1 MLFRIDSNHNYKR
14 IQAFH
19 LDSFIK
25 FYKSS
30 ILPIINRNIASDM
43 KKRLTITLYLIF
55 GFCALSAQN
64 PSEVFIDQANVEH
77 NEAVLQ
83 FTGDFTTAF
92 SGQMSL
98 DSFDEFDSES
108 NVAVVNQF
116 GDNNISTLIQNGIG
130 NMARINILG
139 NRNTT
144 GLEQDGS
151 NNRFILNLEGND
163 NQIEGIQ
170 NGADNQLR
178 MDLIGNGITTQNQ
191 RFSQTGN
198 DLTLQLFDS
207 GTGGSI
213 PLQIDQT
220 GNGASVIIENY

>member
-1 MLFRIDSNHNYKR
+1 M
-14 IQAFH
+14 
-19 LDSFIK
+19 
-25 FYKSS
+25 
-30 ILPIINRNIASDM
+30 
-43 KKRLTITLYLIF
+43 
-55 GFCALSAQN
+55 
-64 PSEVFIDQANVEH
+64 EH
-77 NEAVLQ
+77 NDAVLQ

-92 SGQMSL
+92 SGQMAL
-98 DSFDEFDSES
+98 DSFDEYDSDT
-108 NVAVVNQF
+108 NVAIVNQF

-130 NMARINILG
+130 NMARVNILG

-170 NGADNQLR
+170 SGADNQLR
-178 MDLIGNGITTQNQ
+178 MDLIGNGITTQKNQ